1 MQPRTPLF
9 RVLILNLWLLL
20 LTTSSSAQS
29 DPALTLTAESLQ
41 NGKSVELSKLNWK
54 YQPGDDPRFA
64 DPQFDDHLWETL
76 KGTDITLAHIPSRG
90 WRGIGWFRLRLR
102 VDPMMTSQPL
112 ALVMVSIKSRPC
124 QPLANFIC

>member
-9 RVLILNLWLLL
+9 PVLMLNLWLLL

-90 WRGIGWFRLRLR
+90 WRGIVQLRQLQLFLVHRNVRSLR
-102 VDPMMTSQPL
+102 RRASMRS
-112 ALVMVSIKSRPC
+112 
-124 QPLANFIC
+124 